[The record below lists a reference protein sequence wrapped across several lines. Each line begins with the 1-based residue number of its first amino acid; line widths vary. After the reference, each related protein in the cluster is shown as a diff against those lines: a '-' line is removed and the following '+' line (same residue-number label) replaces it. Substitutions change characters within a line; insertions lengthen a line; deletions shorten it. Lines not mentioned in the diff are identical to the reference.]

1 MVWRW
6 MKHELTILPN
16 PPTSTPELKRILQEL
31 WDRVNPEDWRY
42 LTERLTRKLKD
53 VIAAK
58 GI

>member
-1 MVWRW
+1 MN
-6 MKHELTILPN
+6 HELTILPN

-42 LTERLTRKLKD
+42 LIERLTCKLKD